1 MMIVSCQQMRQT
13 EERAFASGT
22 SAKQLM
28 EAAGRRC
35 AESIR
40 DLFPAPGRARL
51 YVGRGNNGGDAFVV
65 GQWLRRWGW
74 RVEACC
80 SVDFPLMTQLAAEQR
95 DIFEKTPNIPAA
107 CLNHAPDLLIDGLLG
122 IGAKGPLRG
131 EIKTLA
137 AELNE
142 TRKFQD
148 SIVIALDLPSGL
160 DGDTGEINLGAVIAD
175 LTFAI
180 SHVKTG
186 LLSDAAINSVGR
198 LVLIP
203 VLGIPPAEEG
213 NADAEVVTPHSFKDW
228 LPRRPF
234 DFHKGLAGRVS
245 IVAGSLGYSGA
256 ARLCAAGALH
266 GGAGLVTLWVPQ
278 SIYAI
283 VAAGVEPEI
292 MVRPYD
298 NLEEVRTVPADV
310 LALGP
315 GWGPQPPPG
324 WKHWVVE
331 DHRPAVI
338 DADALNA
345 LSRHSD
351 LLARIGT
358 SGVRVLT
365 PHPGELRRLAPDLA
379 DLPRAE
385 AALAFVERHRV
396 TLLYKG
402 ARSLIARKCRP
413 LYYNTTGH
421 PGMASGGMG
430 DVLTG
435 VCAALL
441 AQGLFPERAAALG
454 SWLLGRAAES
464 LIMGPRG
471 TESAESLSAGQV
483 AGRLGQAFQ
492 DWRRGLL

>member
-1 MMIVSCQQMRQT
+1 MIITCQQMRQI

-28 EAAGRRC
+28 EAAGRQC

-40 DLFPAPGRARL
+40 DLFPAPGRATL

-74 RVEACC
+74 RVDARC
-80 SVDFPLMTQLAAEQR
+80 SVDSPLMTRLAVEQR
-95 DIFEKTPNIPAA
+95 EIFDKTPEIPASFA
-107 CLNHAPDLLIDGLLG
+107 CPAPDLLIDGLLG

-142 TRKFQD
+142 TRKSHD
-148 SIVIALDLPSGL
+148 SIVIALDLPTGL
-160 DGDTGEINLGAVIAD
+160 DGDTGEIHPGAVIAD

-186 LLSDAAINSVGR
+186 LLSDAAVNSVGR
-198 LVLIP
+198 LVVIP
-203 VLGIPPAEEG
+203 VLEIPAEEES
-213 NADAEVVTPHSFKDW
+213 NADAEVVTPHRFKDW

-266 GGAGLVTLWVPQ
+266 GGAGLVTLWVPL

-298 NLEEVRTVPADV
+298 NLEEARTVPADV

-315 GWGPQPPPG
+315 GWGPQPPQG
-324 WKHWVVE
+324 WEHLVVE

-385 AALAFVERHRV
+385 AARAFVERHRV

-413 LYYNTTGH
+413 FYYNTTGH

-464 LIMGPRG
+464 LIMGPRA